1 MLNLNVKLYLTK
13 IYMNKFYGSC
23 QGLFQ
28 GCRRCCLYIF
38 FQSFSCLFFV
48 LFFFTV
54 IGGKSIYVRLS
65 VSGECYNKDSVW
77 KKLQEEV
84 LL

>member
-1 MLNLNVKLYLTK
+1 MVLVRVYFRTVEDVVF
-13 IYMNKFYGSC
+13 IS
-23 QGLFQ
+23 
-28 GCRRCCLYIF
+28 F
-38 FQSFSCLFFV
+38 FDHFLCVFCFV
-48 LFFFTV
+48 FFTV

-65 VSGECYNKDSVW
+65 VSGECYNNDSVW